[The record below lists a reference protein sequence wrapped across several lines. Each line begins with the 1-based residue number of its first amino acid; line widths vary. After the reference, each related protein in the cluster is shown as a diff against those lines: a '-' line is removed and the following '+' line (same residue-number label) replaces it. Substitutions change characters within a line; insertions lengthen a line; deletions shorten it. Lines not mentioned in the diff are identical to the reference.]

1 MQKPYI
7 VILGV
12 SLFFATLFVIDTI
25 HQYDQVEPT
34 YTRAIDLLAVQVPP
48 PWEIKPPE
56 PEELE
61 IMN

>member
-25 HQYDQVEPT
+25 HQYDQAEPA
-34 YTRAIDLLAVQVPP
+34 YVKAIDLLAV
-48 PWEIKPPE
+48 
-56 PEELE
+56 
-61 IMN
+61 